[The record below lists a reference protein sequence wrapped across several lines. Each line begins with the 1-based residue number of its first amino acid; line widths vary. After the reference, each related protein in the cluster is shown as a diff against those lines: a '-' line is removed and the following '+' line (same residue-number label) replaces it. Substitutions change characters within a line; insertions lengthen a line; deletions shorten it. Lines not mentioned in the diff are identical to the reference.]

1 MGLPELSVQMNA
13 KNFLLKCPNLL
24 PFHSPKVSILM
35 GTVYYKVNE
44 KYKNYYFVLAL
55 VTWSKMPVILSM
67 HETEK
72 EAQEEL
78 RLLALEVNK

>member
-1 MGLPELSVQMNA
+1 
-13 KNFLLKCPNLL
+13 
-24 PFHSPKVSILM
+24 M